1 MNISLLRHI
10 VLLGCLFVSTLM
22 QIHGASL
29 TFSGISRTA
38 LSETPNSSSGLD
50 AIYVLPTVSNAS
62 ASYKASTQNVKW
74 LKWGMQ
80 GAAYA
85 TEIPA
90 SNIIKS
96 GNSYTLT
103 NIEGNCGYTIEDG
116 SSIHYFWIVDYST
129 HPYSVS
135 AVHVDDD
142 SDCAMTSL
150 RTEGTADR
158 IYYYSINARA
168 YEIDRDIHISY
179 LTLKSDS
186 ESFTFNQVTTD
197 ESVAYING
205 SIHVPSPLCDTY
217 LKVSGDKFMSAWGVP
232 MECISGYYNTS
243 SVEAIVNVMQEE
255 RENDNEQS
263 ADMDDTALGGS
274 APCDISMKAVVSDA
288 AIFHEWQIT
297 SDPSFNDVLLR
308 ATELD
313 YTHTFSEMGSYYIR
327 FMCAD
332 ASGKCEWYSDTYTV
346 FIGES
351 RLLCPNAFSP
361 NASPGVN
368 DEWKVSYRSLISF
381 ECYIFNKWGVKVAE
395 FKDPAQGWDGKYNG
409 KFVPAGVYYYV
420 IKAEGADGVKYD
432 LSGDINIVNY
442 K

>member
-1 MNISLLRHI
+1 
-10 VLLGCLFVSTLM
+10 
-22 QIHGASL
+22 
-29 TFSGISRTA
+29 
-38 LSETPNSSSGLD
+38 
-50 AIYVLPTVSNAS
+50 
-62 ASYKASTQNVKW
+62 
-74 LKWGMQ
+74 
-80 GAAYA
+80 
-85 TEIPA
+85 
-90 SNIIKS
+90 
-96 GNSYTLT
+96 
-103 NIEGNCGYTIEDG
+103 
-116 SSIHYFWIVDYST
+116 
-129 HPYSVS
+129 
-135 AVHVDDD
+135 
-142 SDCAMTSL
+142 
-150 RTEGTADR
+150 
-158 IYYYSINARA
+158 
-168 YEIDRDIHISY
+168 
-179 LTLKSDS
+179 
-186 ESFTFNQVTTD
+186 
-197 ESVAYING
+197 
-205 SIHVPSPLCDTY
+205 
-217 LKVSGDKFMSAWGVP
+217 
-232 MECISGYYNTS
+232 
-243 SVEAIVNVMQEE
+243 
-255 RENDNEQS
+255 
-263 ADMDDTALGGS
+263 
-274 APCDISMKAVVSDA
+274 MKAVVSDA

>member
-1 MNISLLRHI
+1 MSISLLRHI
-10 VLLGCLFVSTLM
+10 TSFICLLAAVTL
-22 QIHGASL
+22 QGASL
-29 TFSGISRTA
+29 TFSGLTQPA
-38 LSETPNSSSGLD
+38 LTETPNSASGLD
-50 AIYVLPTVSNAS
+50 AIYVLPTVANAS
-62 ASYKASTQNVKW
+62 ATYNASTQNVKW
-74 LKWGMQ
+74 LKWGSQ
-80 GAAYA
+80 GAAYGE
-85 TEIPA
+85 EIPHA
-90 SNIIKS
+90 NITKV
-96 GNSYTLT
+96 GNRYTLT
-103 NIEGNCGYTIEDG
+103 AIESNCGYTIEDG
-116 SSIHYFWIVDYST
+116 GSIHYFWIVDYSA
-129 HPYSVS
+129 HPYSVT
-135 AVHVDDD
+135 AVHLGDD
-142 SDCAMTSL
+142 SDCAMTTL
-150 RTEGTADR
+150 VTEGTADR

-168 YEIDRDIHISY
+168 YEINRDIHISY
-179 LTLKSDS
+179 STLQGDS
-186 ESFTFNQVTTD
+186 EAFTFNQITADQTVP
-197 ESVAYING
+197 YISG
-205 SIHVPSPLCDTY
+205 TVHVPAPLCDTY
-217 LKVSGDKFMSAWGVP
+217 FKVSGDKFLTAWGMP
-232 MECISGYYNTS
+232 LECTSGYFNTM
-243 SVEAIVNVMQEE
+243 SVEALVNVAQSE

-274 APCDISMKAVVSDA
+274 APCDISMTAVVSDA

-297 SDPSFNDVLLR
+297 SDPSFNDISLR
-308 ATELD
+308 ATELEF
-313 YTHTFSEMGSYYIR
+313 THTFSEMGTYYIR

-332 ASGKCEWYSDTYTV
+332 ASGKCEWFSDQYTV

-395 FKDPAQGWDGKYNG
+395 FKDPAQGWDGKYGG